1 MLGGLA
7 LVVLVIGDM
16 LLLSLSVRVLRTTS

>member
-16 LLLSLSVRVLRTTS
+16 LLLSLSVRVLRTSS